1 MCQVVRRNSV
11 YQNIQKLSLNFYL
24 YIIDKIY
31 QMWYTVFMN
40 TQMTEKNLV
49 VTGLKDFN
57 LKHIFD
63 CGQCFRW
70 NADADGSYTGVAHGR
85 ALRIKQSGDTVTFYD
100 TSEKDFENIWRGYF
114 DLDRDYG
121 EIKKKL
127 ASDDV
132 MRKAV
137 EYGGGIRIL
146 NQDLWETVVS
156 FIISASNNIP
166 RIKGIIERL
175 CALCGSEI
183 EYGGEIYYS
192 FPDCETLALL
202 SSEDLAPIRAG
213 FRDKYIIDAARR
225 FASGDIDET
234 YIRSLDAE
242 GAKKELMRI
251 NGVGNKVANCILLFG
266 LSHKEAFPVD
276 VWIKRIME
284 YCYFDGETSINA
296 VSEFAQKKFG
306 ALGGFAQQYLF
317 FYAREEKIG
326 L

>member
-11 YQNIQKLSLNFYL
+11 YQNIQKLLLNFYL

-31 QMWYTVFMN
+31 QMWYTVSMN
-40 TQMTEKNLV
+40 TQMMGKDLV
-49 VTGLKDFN
+49 VTGLKDFD

-70 NADADGSYTGVAHGR
+70 NVDADGSYTGVALGR
-85 ALRIKQSGDTVTFYD
+85 ALKIRQSGDTVTLFD
-100 TSEKDFENIWRGYF
+100 TSEKDFQNIWRGYF

-121 EIKKKL
+121 GIKKAL
-127 ASDDV
+127 ADDDV

-175 CALCGSEI
+175 CALYGSEI

-192 FPDCETLALL
+192 FPDFETLSRLKV
-202 SSEDLAPIRAG
+202 EDLAPIRAG

-225 FASGDIDET
+225 FASGDIDEK

-242 GAKKELMRI
+242 GAKRELMRI

-266 LSHKEAFPVD
+266 LSHTEAFPVD

-284 YCYFDGETSINA
+284 YCYFDGEKEIRLSRRVRAA
-296 VSEFAQKKFG
+296 VFVFLRTRGKNRITVRLYKW
-306 ALGGFAQQYLF
+306 LL
-317 FYAREEKIG
+317 K
-326 L
+326 

>member
-11 YQNIQKLSLNFYL
+11 YQNIQKLLLNFYL

-40 TQMTEKNLV
+40 TQMTGKNLV
-49 VTGLKDFN
+49 ITGLRDFN

-70 NADADGSYTGVAHGR
+70 KAEADGSYTGVAHGK
-85 ALRIKQSGDTVTFYD
+85 ALRIKQSGDTVTLYD

-121 EIKKKL
+121 GIKEKL
-127 ASDDV
+127 ATDDV
-132 MRKAV
+132 MRRAV

-175 CALCGSEI
+175 CALFGDEVG
-183 EYGGEIYYS
+183 YGGEIYYS
-192 FPDCETLALL
+192 FPDCETLARLKP
-202 SSEDLAPIRAG
+202 EGLAPIRAG

-225 FASGDIDET
+225 FASGDIDEK

-242 GAKKELMRI
+242 GAKRELMRI

-266 LSHKEAFPVD
+266 LSHTEAFPVD
-276 VWIKRIME
+276 VWIKRIIE

-296 VSEFAQKKFG
+296 VSEFAEKKFG

>member
-1 MCQVVRRNSV
+1 
-11 YQNIQKLSLNFYL
+11 
-24 YIIDKIY
+24 
-31 QMWYTVFMN
+31 MN
-40 TQMTEKNLV
+40 TQTMGKDLV
-49 VTGLKDFN
+49 VTGLKDFD

-70 NADADGSYTGVAHGR
+70 NADADGSYTGVALGR
-85 ALRIKQSGDTVTFYD
+85 ALKIRQSGDTVTLFD
-100 TSEKDFENIWRGYF
+100 TSEKDFQNVWRRYF

-121 EIKKKL
+121 GIKKAL
-127 ASDDV
+127 ADDDV

-137 EYGGGIRIL
+137 EYGEGIRIL

-175 CALCGSEI
+175 CALYGSEI

-192 FPDCETLALL
+192 FPDFETLSRLKA
-202 SSEDLAPIRAG
+202 EDLAPIRAG
-213 FRDKYIIDAARR
+213 FRDKYIIDAAKR
-225 FASGDIDET
+225 FASGDIDEK

-242 GAKKELMRI
+242 GAKRELMRI

-266 LSHKEAFPVD
+266 LSHTEAFPVD

-284 YCYFDGETSINA
+284 YCYFEGETSIGA
-296 VSEFAQKKFG
+296 VSEFAEKKFG
-306 ALGGFAQQYLF
+306 SLGGFAQQYLF

-326 L
+326 LQ

>member
-1 MCQVVRRNSV
+1 MELEYKGN
-11 YQNIQKLSLNFYL
+11 
-24 YIIDKIY
+24 
-31 QMWYTVFMN
+31 
-40 TQMTEKNLV
+40 NLI
-49 VTGLKDFN
+49 VTGLKDFD

-70 NADADGSYTGVAHGR
+70 NADGDGSYIGVARGR
-85 ALRIKQSGDTVTFYD
+85 ALRIKQSGDTLTLYD
-100 TSEKDFENIWRGYF
+100 TSEKDFESVWRGYF

-132 MRKAV
+132 MRAAV
-137 EYGGGIRIL
+137 LYGGGIRIL

-175 CALCGSEI
+175 CAAFGKEI

-192 FPDCETLALL
+192 FPDFEALARLTP
-202 SSEDLAPIRAG
+202 EDLAPIRAG

-225 FASGDIDET
+225 FASGDIDEK

-266 LSHKEAFPVD
+266 LSHTEAFPVD

-284 YCYFDGETSINA
+284 YCYFDGEESIEA
-296 VSEFAQKKFG
+296 ISRFALERFG
-306 ALGGFAQQYLF
+306 DLGGFAQQYLF
-317 FYAREEKIG
+317 FYARENKIG
-326 L
+326 TV